1 MAMRPSLHR
10 KLIWLV
16 LAAVGAA
23 VAVSTAIMVWQQA
36 AQYGAMRR
44 QALTATAQVFAAA
57 AGPATAAQNRQD
69 ALQALRAIGR
79 VPDIRYAE
87 IASLDGRT
95 LASLGNA
102 TRLIDDLNLEGNQE
116 TSVVDLL
123 TSRTVQIAMPIL
135 NGGAPV
141 GRIVL
146 VGGIAD
152 LWPRLLTV
160 IAFTFA
166 AGLMALM
173 VGLLVAWRFQRAIT
187 RPLRGLMDAMAR
199 VRQEHRYDV
208 SVPDASDRGI
218 GELVEGFNKRLPD
231 V

>member
-57 AGPATAAQNRQD
+57 ASPATAAQNQQN

-102 TRLIDDLNLEGNQE
+102 ARLIDDLNLEGNQE

-123 TSRTVQIAMPIL
+123 TSRTVQIAVPIL
-135 NGGAPV
+135 NGGTPV

-152 LWPRLLTV
+152 LWPRLLSS
-160 IAFTFA
+160 FA
-166 AGLMALM
+166 YTLLGGAVALI
-173 VGLLVAWRFQRAIT
+173 VGLLVAWRLQRAVTKPIG
-187 RPLRGLMDAMAR
+187 GLVQAMTQ
-199 VRQEHRYDV
+199 VREEHRYDV
-208 SVPDASDRGI
+208 AVPNASDREI
-218 GELVEGFNKRLPD
+218 GEL
-231 V
+231 